1 MVVYGYCRCST
12 DESKQDVNRQLRDLV
27 ELGVER
33 KNIYKEYVSG
43 ASSCKTELNKVL
55 ALVKAGDTIVATEVS
70 RITRS
75 TKQLCE
81 ILEFAQK
88 NKIKLVF
95 GSFVVDCTKDLDAM
109 TEGMLKMM
117 GVFSEIERNMIR
129 ERVKSGIANARSKG
143 KQIGRKRTS
152 LDDIPAKVKKV
163 YDLYSRGEISKG
175 DYAKQCSISRPT
187 LDKYLGLIEAANAER
202 EQA

>member
-1 MVVYGYCRCST
+1 
-12 DESKQDVNRQLRDLV
+12 
-27 ELGVER
+27 
-33 KNIYKEYVSG
+33 
-43 ASSCKTELNKVL
+43 
-55 ALVKAGDTIVATEVS
+55 
-70 RITRS
+70 
-75 TKQLCE
+75 
-81 ILEFAQK
+81 
-88 NKIKLVF
+88 
-95 GSFVVDCTKDLDAM
+95 
-109 TEGMLKMM
+109 MM